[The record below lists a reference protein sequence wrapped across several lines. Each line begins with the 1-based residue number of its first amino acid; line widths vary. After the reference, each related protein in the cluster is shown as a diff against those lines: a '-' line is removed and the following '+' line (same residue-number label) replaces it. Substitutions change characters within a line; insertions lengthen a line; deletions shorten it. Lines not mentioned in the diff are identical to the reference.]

1 MTTAAS
7 PSTNLKASLS
17 LAIALQDLL
26 TFRQM
31 RYLCRRNRLRQ
42 YSYLTKEEMAFAL
55 ALVTHNKLSR
65 KHHVSNRKRTKV

>member
-1 MTTAAS
+1 MADAS
-7 PSTNLKASLS
+7 PSTSLQHSLS

-55 ALVTHNKLSR
+55 ALVTHNKLAR
-65 KHHVSNRKRTKV
+65 KKHVSNSECTKV